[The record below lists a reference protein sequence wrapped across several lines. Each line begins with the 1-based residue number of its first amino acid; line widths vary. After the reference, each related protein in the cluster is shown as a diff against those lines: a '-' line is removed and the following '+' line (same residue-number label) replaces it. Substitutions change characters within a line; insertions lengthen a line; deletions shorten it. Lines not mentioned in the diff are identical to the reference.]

1 MIVFIL
7 HSWNRQ
13 NYRVGK
19 QTSGCQR
26 LGIGVGWNGW
36 LCETIY
42 VYTTQMSACEMG
54 EISVNS
60 VAILMP
66 VFWFKN
72 CTVVMQDATTGE
84 G

>member
-13 NYRVGK
+13 NCRVGK

-26 LGIGVGWNGW
+26 LGIGVGWNGC

-42 VYTTQMSACEMG
+42 VYTHTHECLWNG

-60 VAILMP
+60 VVILMP

-72 CTVVMQDATTGE
+72 GTVVIQDATTGE